1 MDDVLVDL
9 LVVDCDEYVHVMLG
23 GEVDVHSGKHL
34 RERLLAVF
42 ARAGGLPLVLD
53 LCGVPFCDS
62 TAPNAVTSLLRR
74 GAPLALVG
82 LDPRVERVF
91 RLLGVGRVVPICA
104 SVEEALW
111 CLVPRTDS
119 ELAEWLSG
127 GHTKGHSDGCPDD

>member
-9 LVVDCDEYVHVMLG
+9 LVVDCGEYVHVMLG
-23 GEVDVHSGKHL
+23 GEVDVHSG
-34 RERLLAVF
+34 
-42 ARAGGLPLVLD
+42 LPVLVD